1 MALGIR
7 EETIGDSFVRLNT
20 NCSCNFVPSLF
31 LHFDVADIAG
41 LVAPRPLVI
50 QSARE
55 DHLAG
60 ERGLDNVLEPME
72 ELKKVYS
79 LLGAE
84 NRICHHIVGGP
95 HHFEKEGIME
105 AIDSVCLH

>member
-1 MALGIR
+1 MASGIR
-7 EETIGDSFVRLNT
+7 EETIGNSFVRFNT

-60 ERGLDNVLEPME
+60 EKGSGECA
-72 ELKKVYS
+72 
-79 LLGAE
+79 GA
-84 NRICHHIVGGP
+84 HG
-95 HHFEKEGIME
+95 
-105 AIDSVCLH
+105 

>member
-1 MALGIR
+1 MASDIR

-20 NCSCNFVPSLF
+20 NCSCNFVPYLF

-55 DHLAG
+55 DHLTV
-60 ERGLDNVLEPME
+60 ERGLDNVL
-72 ELKKVYS
+72 
-79 LLGAE
+79 
-84 NRICHHIVGGP
+84 
-95 HHFEKEGIME
+95 
-105 AIDSVCLH
+105 